1 MKTPSPTPARD
12 IYTAADVD
20 RLMAETFNVSR
31 DPRSLPYR
39 DGVRAILERKLIGT
53 PLPALPYPLGS
64 AEADAYFSGQDE
76 GRGIALRVLAS
87 ASGGAA

>member
-1 MKTPSPTPARD
+1 MAKAF
-12 IYTAADVD
+12 DVP
-20 RLMAETFNVSR
+20 R

-39 DGVRAILERKLIGT
+39 DGVRAILARKLIGT
-53 PLPALPYPLGS
+53 PLPALPHPLGS

-76 GRGIALRVLAS
+76 GRDIARRILAS